1 MTKRWWAV
9 LAALGATSIY
19 GVNHTVAKSLMPTY
33 IEPFGLILLRV
44 TGAFLLFLIISF
56 FVPSQTIER
65 KDWKRIF
72 AAAVFGMVINMLMF
86 FKGLSL
92 STPIN
97 SSVIVTISPILVFIL
112 SAILIR
118 EKITWLKASGAILGL
133 LGGLSLVFF
142 GPQITSDAPN
152 IPVGNTLILI
162 NATSYG
168 IYLILVRPLTKKY
181 SSITLMKYLFLIAS
195 IINLPICFT
204 EFKQVD
210 WVNLPFDALWRMSF
224 VVIGTTFLTYLLNI
238 YALKQLSASTLGV
251 FVYLQPVIAIVY
263 AIYAGIDQLDF
274 LKVVAASLVFVGVFM
289 VSKNPAQKRKALK
302 KT

>member
-9 LAALGATSIY
+9 LAALSATSIY
-19 GVNHTVAKSLMPTY
+19 GVNHTVAKALMPTY

-44 TGAFLLFLIISF
+44 AGAALLFLIISF
-56 FVPSQTIER
+56 FFPTEKIDK
-65 KDWKRIF
+65 KDWIRII
-72 AAAVFGMVINMLMF
+72 ASAIFGMVVNMLMF
-86 FKGLSL
+86 FKGLSY

-97 SSVIVTISPILVFIL
+97 SSVIVTISPILVFLL
-112 SAILIR
+112 SAVLIR
-118 EKITWLKASGAILGL
+118 EKITWLKAFGAILGL
-133 LGGLSLVFF
+133 LGAISLVLF
-142 GPQITSDAPN
+142 GPQITTNAPN
-152 IPVGNTLILI
+152 IPLGNSLILI

-168 IYLILVRPLTKKY
+168 IYLIVVRPLTKKY
-181 SSITLMKYLFLIAS
+181 SSITLMKHLFVIAT
-195 IINLPICFT
+195 IINFPICFS

-210 WVNLPFDALWRMSF
+210 WLNLPFDAIWRMSF

-274 LKVVAASLVFVGVFM
+274 LKIVAAFLVFVGVFM
-289 VSKNPAQKRKALK
+289 VSKNPAQKRKAL
-302 KT
+302 